1 MVKIPVRNKSKDNP
15 YTLGY
20 DKEKNVY
27 TVEFSDNKN
36 IIHKVEISNIIYNAF
51 DKFELE
57 DISQMHEY
65 ERHIEHLDLDE
76 NSIYKRSNSISTT
89 IEEEII
95 NKSSFEELKMAI
107 KQLPEV
113 QQRRIKK
120 YYFEEKK
127 EYEIAEEEGT
137 TQQAINKSLRQARQ
151 KLKEI
156 LKK

>member
-1 MVKIPVRNKSKDNP
+1 MVKLPIRNKSKDNP
-15 YTLGY
+15 YTLDY
-20 DKEKNVY
+20 NELTNTY
-27 TVEFSDNKN
+27 IVEFKDNKN
-36 IIHKVEISNIIYNAF
+36 ERHIVEISEKVYQAF

-65 ERHIEHLDLDE
+65 ERHIEHLNLDE

-95 NKSSFEELKMAI
+95 NKSSFEELKKAI

-120 YYFEEKK
+120 YYFEEKN
-127 EYEIAEEEGT
+127 EYEIAKEEGA
-137 TQQAINKSLRQARQ
+137 TQQAINKSLIQARQ